1 MRSKWSP
8 QLIISGLISYSKFV
22 NVLIN
27 TDKRK
32 DMIKENRQKMNLD
45 FPCQPK
51 VLKDLEGAN
60 I

>member
-32 DMIKENRQKMNLD
+32 DMIKENELRFSMSTQ
-45 FPCQPK
+45 
-51 VLKDLEGAN
+51 GA
-60 I
+60 